1 MEQPVRNPMG
11 TAPVGTLMLSLGLPI
26 MLSMMIQALYNIVDS
41 AFVSNMAGG
50 EAALN
55 ALTLAFP
62 VQMLMVAVSIGTGV
76 GVNVL
81 LAKSLGQGDDEKAA
95 RVISLSFLFAG
106 FNVALQGIFQ
116 AMDCGGYS
124 LILSVCRQL
133 LFVLPVAW
141 GLARLVAPDLS
152 NAWAVW
158 LTFPIAEGLTA
169 AIAAGLLARLYRGKI
184 QPMG

>member
-1 MEQPVRNPMG
+1 M
-11 TAPVGTLMLSLGLPI
+11 GLPI

-81 LAKSLGQGDDEKAA
+81 LAKSLGQGDGEKAA
-95 RVISLSFLFAG
+95 RVAG
-106 FNVALQGIFQ
+106 NGPRS
-116 AMDCGGYS
+116 G
-124 LILSVCRQL
+124 
-133 LFVLPVAW
+133 
-141 GLARLVAPDLS
+141 
-152 NAWAVW
+152 
-158 LTFPIAEGLTA
+158 
-169 AIAAGLLARLYRGKI
+169 GLLVPVQRTV
-184 QPMG
+184 